1 MLSPKRHRFVSE
13 YLVDMNAKQA
23 AIRAGYSAKTAE
35 VQGSRLLRNAQVKDL
50 IDSKNEL
57 ALGHLGITADRVLR
71 ELALMGFS
79 NMMDFVTPQKNGS
92 IITDFSA
99 MTRDQAAAIQEV
111 TVDEYMDR
119 SGEDEDGKPEYE
131 RVKKTKFK
139 LADKRGSLELL
150 GKRLKLFTDKV
161 EVDGMLRVAEVDV
174 NV

>member
-1 MLSPKRHRFVSE
+1 MLSPKQQRFVSE
-13 YLVDMNAKQA
+13 YLIDMNAKQA

-35 VQGSRLLRNAQVKDL
+35 VQGSRLLRNVQVKGA
-50 IDSKNEL
+50 IDSGNEV
-57 ALGHLGITADRVLR
+57 ALGNLGVTAERVLR

-79 NMMDFVTPQKNGS
+79 NMMDFVTPRKDGS
-92 IITDFSA
+92 IVTDFSK

-119 SGEDEDGKPEYE
+119 VGEDGDGKPEYE

-161 EVDGMLRVAEVDV
+161 EVDGLLKVAEVIV
-174 NV
+174 NL